1 MAKGKC
7 ASAESLF
14 AKYKGGIVVESIEF
28 VADKGSFYKLDFAPA
43 SIAIIIPGDMVEEY
57 IKLVQTKEKPAYSS
71 ANRFVKET
79 RILDKL
85 KNSKVKIINKNW
97 NNLGDV
103 LECLK
108 SGFYSAKFQQLET
121 KDMRLEI
128 EEILT
133 SEAYAE

>member
-7 ASAESLF
+7 ASA
-14 AKYKGGIVVESIEF
+14 A
-28 VADKGSFYKLDFAPA
+28 
-43 SIAIIIPGDMVEEY
+43 
-57 IKLVQTKEKPAYSS
+57 